1 MTFTKPANI
10 TYTQMAQWVDAYA
23 TTPDCNEELLCQYL
37 YHIVCTHAQ
46 QFKLCQSYEQLDDF
60 ALYCATR
67 LFSKFRTPSKNPTS
81 IKSITNYVKS
91 VISVWKADYVRE
103 FCTGS
108 PDGVLAD
115 FDPLDFGDYLVDATT
130 VYNSNMFYTDTLKV
144 AHVVRRHLQNI
155 PRKRNSPEW
164 TNIYISCLL
173 TLEDRMKEAQKLNTA
188 QLAIKQPR
196 LVNMM
201 IRSLRRNKPIL
212 FHVPENKAN
221 YITTLVNELTHAI
234 AVEISY
240 TMGSKVSVSACLRN
254 MVIAASNEEEQ

>member
-1 MTFTKPANI
+1 MTFIKPANI
-10 TYTQMAQWVDAYA
+10 TYTYMAQWVDEHAVS
-23 TTPDCNEELLCQYL
+23 PECNEELLCQYL

-46 QFKLCQSYEQLDDF
+46 QLKLCQSYEQLDDF

-67 LFSKFRTPSKNPTS
+67 LFSKFRTPQKNTTS

-91 VISVWKADYVRE
+91 VVSAWKADYVRE

-108 PDGVLAD
+108 AEGDLAD

-144 AHVVRRHLQNI
+144 ADIARRYLQNI
-155 PRKRNSPEW
+155 PRKRKSPEW

-173 TLEDRMKEAQKLNTA
+173 TLEDRIKQAQKLSTA
-188 QLAIKQPR
+188 ELAVKQPR
-196 LVNMM
+196 LVNML
-201 IRSLRRNKPIL
+201 IRSLRRAEPIL
-212 FHVPENKAN
+212 FHLPENKAN

-240 TMGSKVSVSACLRN
+240 TIGSKVSVSACLRN
-254 MVIAASNEEEQ
+254 MIVAANNEEDE

>member
-10 TYTQMAQWVDAYA
+10 TYTYMAQWVDANA
-23 TTPDCNEELLCQYL
+23 TSPECNEELLCQYL

-46 QFKLCQSYEQLDDF
+46 QFKLCHDYEQLDDF

-67 LFSKFRTPSKNPTS
+67 LFSKFRTPHKAATN

-91 VISVWKADYVRE
+91 ILSAWKADYVRE

-108 PDGVLAD
+108 PDGELAD
-115 FDPLDFGDYLVDATT
+115 FDPLDFSDYLVDATT

-144 AHVVRRHLQNI
+144 ADVVRRYLKNI
-155 PRKRNSPEW
+155 PRKRNSSEW

-173 TLEDRMKEAQKLNTA
+173 TLEDRMKQAEKLSTA
-188 QLAIKQPR
+188 ELAIKQPR

-201 IRSLRRNKPIL
+201 IRSLRTNKPIL
-212 FHVPENKAN
+212 FHLPENKAN

-240 TMGSKVSVSACLRN
+240 TIGSKVSVSACLRN
-254 MVIAASNEEEQ
+254 MVIAANNEEDE